1 MPHKMNRCG
10 IRGGFILAE
19 LFAAGITTLDVLV
32 IYSFLQVNKGK
43 LTLALWTSFLNM
55 AFPFLGFITGEL
67 SAHIFTVWS
76 SILSGVMLGLI
87 GIHMLLQSDTPSS
100 SSKQVSPFIIAFAVS
115 IDAFSVSVSFGM
127 LQMDKVLFIVASGAF
142 TFIFSCAALLLK
154 GRLGLK
160 NGKALRLI
168 AGFALIIIGVLSCFR

>member
-1 MPHKMNRCG
+1 MLHRMNRCC
-10 IRGGFILAE
+10 IRGGFFLAE

-32 IYSFLQVNKGK
+32 IYSLLKVDSGR
-43 LTLALWTSFLNM
+43 LALAFWTAFLNM
-55 AFPFLGFITGEL
+55 AFPFLGFITGEF

-87 GIHMLLQSDTPSS
+87 GLHMLLQSDAKDS

-115 IDAFSVSVSFGM
+115 VDAFSVSVSFGM
-127 LQMDKVLFIVASGAF
+127 LQMDKLLFIVASGSF
-142 TFIFSCAALLLK
+142 TFIFSCVALLLK
-154 GRLGLK
+154 GHIGLK

-168 AGFALIIIGVLSCFR
+168 AGLALLIMGISSCFR

>member
-1 MPHKMNRCG
+1 MHQG
-10 IRGGFILAE
+10 
-19 LFAAGITTLDVLV
+19 
-32 IYSFLQVNKGK
+32 
-43 LTLALWTSFLNM
+43 
-55 AFPFLGFITGEL
+55 
-67 SAHIFTVWS
+67 
-76 SILSGVMLGLI
+76 
-87 GIHMLLQSDTPSS
+87 S

-127 LQMDKVLFIVASGAF
+127 LQMDKVLFIAASGAF

-168 AGFALIIIGVLSCFR
+168 AGLALLIMGVLSCFR

>member
-19 LFAAGITTLDVLV
+19 LFAAGITTLDVIV
-32 IYSFLQVNKGK
+32 IYSFLQVDKGK
-43 LTLALWTSFLNM
+43 LRLALWTSFLNM
-55 AFPFLGFITGEL
+55 AFPFLGFIAGEF

-87 GIHMLLQSDTPSS
+87 GIHMLLQSDAPGSS
-100 SSKQVSPFIIAFAVS
+100 AKQVSPFIIAFAVS

-127 LQMDKVLFIVASGAF
+127 LQMDKVLFIVASGVF
-142 TFIFSCAALLLK
+142 TFIFSCIALLLK

-160 NGKALRLI
+160 NGKSLRLI
-168 AGFALIIIGVLSCFR
+168 AGFALLIIGVLSCFR